1 MSIKITAL
9 VINPVT
15 LLLIT
20 FTVVLFICISW
31 MAGLE
36 MTSCSP
42 ASSLTQAAKLEQVT
56 LWDLF
61 ERAAKAQYGDNI
73 QVIKTPWTQTKLD
86 NLNFELS
93 VVSKDREPKE
103 TRRTIVDINMKEYKN
118 SGQKEVDETI
128 VQVHKSTS
136 KSQGNRYSFS
146 ATKGVSLGIE
156 SNIGAQVM
164 GVAMVGGSLGV
175 NLKYGKEKSTTTESE
190 ETQATT
196 LSFTYSQEE
205 KISVSPGT
213 KVKATITTYSVKYEQ
228 QYAVKFAIDS
238 SVNIPVTYKTR
249 CQQTCFGRS
258 TGLVNVKQLL
268 KSLPNFC
275 IEDGK
280 ATFTQTGTLSWVGEG
295 CSVDKLEEPLTQI

>member
-1 MSIKITAL
+1 
-9 VINPVT
+9 
-15 LLLIT
+15 
-20 FTVVLFICISW
+20 
-31 MAGLE
+31 MAGIE
-36 MTSCSP
+36 MTSYSP
-42 ASSLTQAAKLEQVT
+42 TVPLTEAAKTDLAT

-61 ERAAKAQYGDNI
+61 ERAAKAQYGDNVR
-73 QVIKTPWTQTKLD
+73 VIKTPWAQTKLD
-86 NLNFELS
+86 NLNFEVS
-93 VVSKDREPKE
+93 VVSMDMEPKE

-118 SGQKEVDETI
+118 NGQKEVDKTI

-136 KSQGNRYSFS
+136 KSHGSRYSFS
-146 ATKGVSLGIE
+146 ATKGVSWGIG

-164 GVAMVGGSLGV
+164 GAAMAGGSLGI
-175 NLKYGKEKSTTTESE
+175 NAKYGREKSMTTESE

-228 QYAVKFAIDS
+228 QYVVKFAIDS

-268 KSLPNFC
+268 NSLPNFC

-280 ATFTQTGTLSWVGEG
+280 ATFTQTGTLSWIGEG
-295 CSVDKLEEPLTQI
+295 CSVDKSEEPLTQL